1 MFSYKSTNL
10 IQNPNH
16 IKFFMDFSL
25 GLIMVEQ
32 EENKKEEFAREFMT
46 EEGLKGKARRIKIMS
61 IIDKVGYDKRKI
73 KVAYLRS
80 TITER
85 IHHK

>member
-1 MFSYKSTNL
+1 MFSYKCTNF
-10 IQNPNH
+10 IQNSIH

-32 EENKKEEFAREFMT
+32 EENEREEFAKEFMT
-46 EEGLKGKARRIKIMS
+46 EEALKGKAKRIKIMR
-61 IIDKVGYDKRKI
+61 IIEKVGYDKEKI

-80 TITER
+80 TIAER
-85 IHHK
+85 IHQE